1 MAMMESTQHHNML
14 RRANR
19 TTNARLLSCA
29 GPLAGAWLTA
39 PLKGLASKFTDE
51 EFEMAV
57 RLRVGLPPS
66 DHLPAACRC
75 GRRRAFHNDP
85 WHGLSCHLLKR
96 REINWRHNDVVHIVA
111 ATTRSLGAF
120 AHIEPS
126 RIDNARIRP
135 DLLLRIGRRR
145 IMVDV
150 AVVHPGAPSRLRA
163 AQRSLGTALQQ
174 QRIKHARYDRLART
188 EHSIFLPFIVETF
201 GATAPEARSVMRE
214 IASFAGR
221 LIPSQTRHATLV
233 RLMTQI
239 SVAVQRGNAQAVLA
253 CIQDG

>member
-1 MAMMESTQHHNML
+1 MKKWISREHVFTPRQSIGVFDDTNLSHHPPKYHSWTGTAREL
-14 RRANR
+14 R
-19 TTNARLLSCA
+19 
-29 GPLAGAWLTA
+29 
-39 PLKGLASKFTDE
+39 F
-51 EFEMAV
+51 MV
-57 RLRVGLPPS
+57 
-66 DHLPAACRC
+66 
-75 GRRRAFHNDP
+75 
-85 WHGLSCHLLKR
+85 
-96 REINWRHNDVVHIVA
+96 
-111 ATTRSLGAF
+111 
-120 AHIEPS
+120 
-126 RIDNARIRP
+126 P
-135 DLLLRIGRRR
+135 DLGFGFLETGRRR